1 MGRTITVSEQIY
13 AALQRQA
20 IHSRKPVDTLAE
32 GWLKQLL
39 DLERYPELEWRQGP
53 GGWRA
58 GIKGTAVDVYT
69 VVGHSHAGYSPQEIA
84 DELLPILSVEQACTC
99 LRYYADYPDEIDR
112 ILAESET
119 EVSKARLYRTLGPEG
134 YQRLT
139 GSPDQPRA
147 IREAR
152 ARYSGDVDNP
162 DEND

>member
-1 MGRTITVSEQIY
+1 MGRTIIVSEKVY

-20 IHSRKPVDTLAE
+20 IHDRKPVDTLAE
-32 GWLKQLL
+32 GWLKQRL
-39 DLERYPELEWRQGP
+39 DLERYPELEWRQGS

-58 GIKGTAVDVYT
+58 GIKDTAIDVYT
-69 VVGHSHAGYSPQEIA
+69 VVGYSHAGYSPQEVA
-84 DELLPILSVEQACTC
+84 DELLPILSAELVRTC
-99 LRYYADYPDEIDR
+99 LRYYVDYPDEIDR

-139 GSPDQPRA
+139 GSPDQPRV

-152 ARYSGDVDNP
+152 ARYDRDVENS
-162 DEND
+162 DEDD